1 VSNNRLLIFDIVR
14 IIAIIL
20 VVLLHVG
27 NTLKIPVLTAVYGFS
42 GMNWQIGMW
51 GIALFLVISGSVL
64 EYSYGERIADTM
76 KKFNYRDY
84 VIRRIFRIYPAY
96 WVSIIIALVVG
107 FNHTA
112 GLSITE
118 LMKTLS
124 GFYPFITLAGVPFV
138 GSYAGDINPVGW
150 FICTII
156 CLYFLYPMI
165 SQFLKN
171 HGFCAMVIIILST
184 VFIRMVIPP
193 GAQGYNWYWFPLSRI
208 AEFAFGIYII
218 QIGWYPKMIN
228 SFQSIRFL
236 SDLSFSVFL
245 VHFPVLFLLTATTS
259 LPWNILLYSVVM
271 LVLAIVVYFSDYLIH
286 QYLKKIPFEVLAPL
300 R

>member
-1 VSNNRLLIFDIVR
+1 VSHNRLLIFDILR

-27 NTLKIPVLTAVYGFS
+27 NTLRIPVLTALYGFS

-64 EYSYGERIADTM
+64 EYSYGERIADSL
-76 KKFNYRDY
+76 KKFNYKDF

-96 WVSIIIALVVG
+96 WLSVIIALVVG
-107 FNHTA
+107 YNHIA

-118 LMKTLS
+118 LIKTLS
-124 GFYPFITLAGVPFV
+124 GFYPFITLAGAPFI

-150 FICTII
+150 FICTIV
-156 CLYFLYPMI
+156 CLYFMYPMI

-171 HGFCAMVIIILST
+171 HGFCAMVIIILGT

-218 QIGWYPKMIN
+218 QIGMYPKIIN
-228 SFQSIRFL
+228 SFQCIRFL
-236 SDLSFSVFL
+236 SDLSFPIFL
-245 VHFPVLFLLTATTS
+245 VHFSVLFLLTATTR
-259 LPWNILLYSVVM
+259 LLENVLLYSVVM
-271 LVLAIVVYFSDYLIH
+271 LFLAIVLYFSDYMIH
-286 QYLKKIPFEVLAPL
+286 QYLKKIPAELLAPV